1 MIRSAAAI
9 LAISFAAGCALAQT
23 NPVIAEQK
31 MAYESNRNNLIKAAE
46 KMPEADYSFKPTPE
60 MQSFG
65 ERIAHIA
72 GQMGTC
78 SMLTGERKPNPA
90 MGKTSKDDIVAALK
104 ASFDACD
111 AAWASMNDKTA
122 AEMVAGRGGATALEA
137 FHADRQH
144 HAQYGAVRLHLPLHA
159 AQGRGPSHQRPDQVI
174 SPGTVPHPVRWG
186 SRPPPGRTAAGVQ

>member
-1 MIRSAAAI
+1 MIRSAAL
-9 LAISFAAGCALAQT
+9 LALSFAAGCALAQT

-31 MAYESNRNNLIKAAE
+31 MAYEGNRNNLVKAAE
-46 KMPEADYSFKPTPE
+46 KMPEADYSFKPAPE

-90 MGKTSKDDIVAALK
+90 MGKTSKADIVAALK

-122 AEMVAGRGGATALEA
+122 LEMLAGRGGQQRSKLSMLIGNTTHNTELYGYICPYMRLKGVVPPTS
-137 FHADRQH
+137 DRT
-144 HAQYGAVRLHLPLHA
+144 R
-159 AQGRGPSHQRPDQVI
+159 
-174 SPGTVPHPVRWG
+174 
-186 SRPPPGRTAAGVQ
+186 